1 MRTPSEYKG
10 KIFKLKKDSPTFLDI
25 QEENK
30 SSNVKDESTSIIIE
44 DWAENVCRKETFYTK
59 NKLYGHLDKSNLA
72 RMVSIDELEIE

>member
-1 MRTPSEYKG
+1 MRTPSKYKG

-30 SSNVKDESTSIIIE
+30 SSAVKDESTAIVIE
-44 DWAENVCRKETFYTK
+44 DWAENVCKKETFYTK